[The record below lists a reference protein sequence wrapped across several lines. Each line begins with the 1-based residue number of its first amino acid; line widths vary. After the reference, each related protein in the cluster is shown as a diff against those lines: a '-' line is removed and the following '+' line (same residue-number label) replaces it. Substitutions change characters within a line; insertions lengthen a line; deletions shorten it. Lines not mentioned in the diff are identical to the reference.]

1 MFSKVHGLLDFLLNP
16 RKDIEIFGMFG
27 PGNLGDEAM
36 LVAALATLPAQRC
49 ISWISYPQYPL
60 LDTLL
65 RKRARKHLL
74 VAGGTLIHGGDT
86 AWLDYVEMRV
96 MQGCEVS
103 FLGTGIAFND
113 HEVGRSEQWNRWGHV
128 LRGAKEV
135 HLRGPAS
142 VDFASR
148 MGARADVFGDFAF
161 LLHEEAIPLK
171 NHEDRDAVIGVNL
184 GHCLGDQ
191 QKFEDAAVE
200 LLKRISTDHR
210 IVFHAV
216 VRSDLEV
223 IGRVAARAGLDA
235 GRARIEEHYFDPLG
249 FMWSIRRYRAF
260 IGLKLHAAGL
270 AMVAGLPTVML
281 AYLPKCHDFMAPL
294 GALGSVVVDLPID
307 IDTLLASLDQ
317 VLRNPAGCTVEAQI
331 AALAAQ
337 QRLTAH
343 RIYTADPVKQ

>member
-1 MFSKVHGLLDFLLNP
+1 MFNKVSGLLDYLLNP

-36 LVAALATLPAQRC
+36 LVAALATLPAHRC
-49 ISWISYPQYPL
+49 VSWKSYPQYPM

-65 RKRARKHLL
+65 KKKARKHLL

-86 AWLDYVEMRV
+86 AWLDYVEMRA
-96 MQGCEVS
+96 MQGSEVS

-113 HEVGRSEQWNRWGHV
+113 HEVGQSDQWNRWGYV

-184 GHCLGDQ
+184 GYCLGDQ
-191 QKFEDAAVE
+191 QRFEDTAVE
-200 LLKRISTDHR
+200 LLNRISTDHR

-249 FMWSIRRYRAF
+249 FMWSIRCYRAF

-294 GALGSVVVDLPID
+294 EAPNCVVVDLPMKVEAVIS
-307 IDTLLASLDQ
+307 SLEQ
-317 VLRNPAGCTVEAQI
+317 VLAKPADYVVEGKIGAV
-331 AALAAQ
+331 AAQ
-337 QRLTAH
+337 QRRTLKK
-343 RIYTADPVKQ
+343 IYLSDLAS

>member
-1 MFSKVHGLLDFLLNP
+1 MFNKVSGLLDYLLNP

-36 LVAALATLPAQRC
+36 LVAALATLPAHRC
-49 ISWISYPQYPL
+49 ISWKSYPQYPL
-60 LDTLL
+60 LNTLL
-65 RKRARKHLL
+65 KRKARKHLL

-86 AWLDYVEMRV
+86 AWLDYVEMRA
-96 MQGCEVS
+96 MQGSEVS

-113 HEVGRSEQWNRWGHV
+113 HEVGQSDQWKRWGNV
-128 LRGAKEV
+128 LRGAKAV

-161 LLHEEAIPLK
+161 LLHDEAIPLK
-171 NHEDRDAVIGVNL
+171 KHEDRDAVIGVNL

-191 QKFEDAAVE
+191 QRFEDTAVE
-200 LLKRISTDHR
+200 LLKQISTDYR

-223 IGRVAARAGLDA
+223 ISRVAARAGLDA
-235 GRARIEEHYFDPLG
+235 GRARIEEHYFDPQS

-270 AMVAGLPTVML
+270 AMVAGVPTVML
-281 AYLPKCHDFMAPL
+281 AYLPKCYDFMAPL
-294 GALGSVVVDLPID
+294 GAPKSILVNLPISVD
-307 IDTLLASLDQ
+307 SVLVSLDQ
-317 VLRNPAGCTVEAQI
+317 VWGNPDEHTLEKKI
-331 AALAAQ
+331 AEVAEQ
-337 QRLTAH
+337 QRQTVN
-343 RIYTADPVKQ
+343 RIYMADPA